1 MLVVPVADLSST
13 VDKTYDIQGSS
24 GHTHSVLLT
33 VANLRQLKDGVAVTV
48 ESSNGNGHTHT
59 VTTRCA

>member
-1 MLVVPVADLSST
+1 VLNVPAADLDST
-13 VDKTYDIQGSS
+13 VDKVYDIQGSS
-24 GHTHSVLLT
+24 GHTHTVLLT

-48 ESSNGNGHTHT
+48 ESSVGSSHSHT